1 MVVCEVVGVEEVI
14 NWNSLIGGRL
24 VMGLFALEVLGV

>member
-1 MVVCEVVGVEEVI
+1 MVICEVVGVEDII

-24 VMGLFALEVLGV
+24 VGPFALEVLGM